1 MKQVLL
7 VRHGPTIAT
16 ESAGFP
22 ADEALEAAGMA
33 QAATLAAVLPSGHR
47 TLCSPALRARQTA
60 SAAGLKPQAEPR
72 LAECNFGSWAGR
84 RLADLHLADPEATS
98 AWMSDPDACP
108 HGGESLSAFSARV
121 AGWLEEEVRRPEPVV
136 AITHGGVIKASVV
149 HALRADLR
157 AFWRIEVQP
166 LSITELSA
174 HDESWSIV
182 RTNWTAA
189 A

>member
-22 ADEALEAAGMA
+22 VDEALEPAGMA
-33 QAATLAAVLPSGHR
+33 QAATLAAALPSGQR

-60 SAAGLKPQAEPR
+60 AAAGLSAQTEPR
-72 LAECNFGSWAGR
+72 LAECDFGAWAGR
-84 RLADLHLADPEATS
+84 RLADVHAAEPEATS
-98 AWMSDPDACP
+98 EWMTDPDACP

-121 AGWLEEEVRRPEPVV
+121 AAWLDEEVRRPEPVIAV
-136 AITHGGVIKASVV
+136 THGGVIKASVV
-149 HALRADLR
+149 HALQAELG
-157 AFWRIEVQP
+157 AFWRVEVAP
-166 LSITELSA
+166 LSITELCA
-174 HDESWSIV
+174 HDERWSVV

-189 A
+189 G

>member
-33 QAATLAAVLPSGHR
+33 QAATLAAALPSGRR

-60 SAAGLKPQAEPR
+60 VAAGLHAQSEPR
-72 LAECNFGSWAGR
+72 LAECDFGAWAGR
-84 RLADLHLADPEATS
+84 RLADVHAAEPEATS
-98 AWMSDPDACP
+98 EWMTDPDACP

-121 AGWLEEEVRRPEPVV
+121 AAWLDEEVRRPEPLIAV
-136 AITHGGVIKASVV
+136 THGGVIKASVV
-149 HALRADLR
+149 HALRAELG
-157 AFWRIEVQP
+157 AFWRIEVAP
-166 LSITELSA
+166 LAITELHA
-174 HDESWSIV
+174 HDGRWSVV

-189 A
+189 G